1 MLAYM
6 PLIRLRY
13 LSTGV
18 ENLVFFALSTL
29 FRRQGG
35 KPLANNPLDDRFL
48 ETVGPTSS
56 PIFGGHTLY

>member
-18 ENLVFFALSTL
+18 ENLVFLRCQPSFGVK
-29 FRRQGG
+29 GG